1 MCNESIG
8 SYGYEKSDK
17 GVMSV
22 DPFRRNLI
30 LSLCVG
36 AISGYVVSVLKG
48 ARVQLYMTSMTMT
61 FGLGSM
67 VFYGSYHYVCK
78 GMGNSIWSWAI
89 AGAMTGITG
98 GLLTNPRYLP
108 LTTLCFTGVGM
119 IGYLVS
125 DE

>member
-1 MCNESIG
+1 MIRMCG
-8 SYGYEKSDK
+8 SDK
-17 GVMSV
+17 WLCGICTERSACSTVYDV
-22 DPFRRNLI
+22 DDNDI
-30 LSLCVG
+30 W
-36 AISGYVVSVLKG
+36 
-48 ARVQLYMTSMTMT
+48 
-61 FGLGSM
+61 FGK
-67 VFYGSYHYVCK
+67 YGSYHYVCK